1 MTQPAPDPQ
10 LNTWAKPLLLLAL
23 AAFAAAVV
31 LALAPISAN
40 GVDCGN
46 AMHPNNNAGD
56 VADVTNALLGQ
67 PAENIAA
74 ACDDKTSSRRTLTYA
89 IGGPSLA
96 LVFIAFIALPK
107 APRRDET

>member
-1 MTQPAPDPQ
+1 MTQPAPSPQ
-10 LNTWAKPLLLLAL
+10 PNTWAKPLLLLAL
-23 AAFAAAVV
+23 AAFIAAVV

-46 AMHPNNNAGD
+46 AMHPNNAGD